1 MNPLQLGWIDYSSEH
16 KNKVMAVLDLLSD
29 KGAVDELG
37 IGLIR
42 DGFGDLFFPGTSTIQ
57 TRAKY
62 FYIVPYLMMELEKE
76 KHSFPSEFLEKLRI
90 REVDLIDI
98 LAEKDKSGVIG
109 ARARK
114 RLKRKPSSIYWNG
127 LKTFEIFK
135 QDHLSLENYAKAFV
149 AMQRRKESALSLGNE
164 DSDDL
169 EAAGSEYTSTFWQ
182 CVLPITNW
190 KESLTMN
197 LTGPEA
203 SYLKER
209 MIKSPKSKDSL
220 LAFLLKQ
227 DPTEVM
233 KVESFDAIGEQFL
246 LPDELRE
253 DYILAKKFSMFI
265 SGANIRY
272 NVILAKHENEEA
284 MRRWE
289 AWKDSDFVKNEF
301 GHFRFQDVL
310 YRLKI
315 INPLLRRFLSE
326 WQKAVLTGNE
336 QEIDELLIKREIELK
351 SKERAKLYNTR
362 YYAYEEGVWLGSEKL
377 QYRFPNSKILIED
390 IFAGLEGR
398 HDA

>member
-1 MNPLQLGWIDYSSEH
+1 MNPLKLGWIDYSNEH

-37 IGLIR
+37 TGLIR

-62 FYIVPYLMMELEKE
+62 FFIVPYLMMELEKE
-76 KHSFPSEFLEKLRI
+76 KHSSPSEFLEKLSS
-90 REVDLIDI
+90 REIDLIDI
-98 LAEKDKSGVIG
+98 LAEQDKRGVIG

-114 RLKRKPSSIYWNG
+114 KLKRKPSSIYWNG

-135 QDHLSLENYAKAFV
+135 QEHLSLENYAKAFV

-164 DSDDL
+164 YSDDL

-182 CVLPITNW
+182 CILPMTNW
-190 KESLTMN
+190 KENLTMN
-197 LTGPEA
+197 LSEPEA
-203 SYLKER
+203 SFFKER

-220 LAFLLKQ
+220 LAFLLQQ
-227 DPTEVM
+227 DPEDVL

-246 LPDELRE
+246 LPDGLRE

-272 NVILAKHENEEA
+272 NVILSKYENEEA
-284 MRRWE
+284 IRKWD
-289 AWKDSDFVKNEF
+289 AWKESDFVKNEF
-301 GHFRFQDVL
+301 GHFQFQEVL

-315 INPLLRRFLSE
+315 NNPLLRRFISE
-326 WQKAVLTGNE
+326 WQKAVLKGVE
-336 QEIDELLIKREIELK
+336 QEIDNLLIKREIELK
-351 SKERAKLYNTR
+351 SKERAKLYNTK
-362 YYAYEEGVWLGSEKL
+362 YYAYEEGIWLGSEKL
-377 QYRFPNSKILIED
+377 QYRFPNAKILIED
-390 IFAGLEGR
+390 IFAALEGS